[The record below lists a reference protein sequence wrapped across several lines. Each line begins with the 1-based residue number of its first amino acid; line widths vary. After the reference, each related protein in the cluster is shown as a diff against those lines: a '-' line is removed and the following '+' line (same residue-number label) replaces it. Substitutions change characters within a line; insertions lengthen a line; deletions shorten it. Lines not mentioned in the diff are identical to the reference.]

1 MPSSAIQAARGQ
13 PKEKVTRTM
22 MMIWRR
28 IMFIL
33 WSSSTIINSN
43 VSWVPLAF
51 DILAVLAQL
60 SGALLWPLLQVMM
73 VEMLKSLVMI

>member
-1 MPSSAIQAARGQ
+1 MPSSALQAARGQ
-13 PKEKVTRTM
+13 PKEKVIRMM

-28 IMFIL
+28 KMLIL
-33 WSSSTIINSN
+33 WSSFTIINSN

-73 VEMLKSLVMI
+73 V

>member
-13 PKEKVTRTM
+13 PKEKVIRVM

-28 IMFIL
+28 RRKIIMLIL
-33 WSSSTIINSN
+33 WSSFTIINSN

-73 VEMLKSLVMI
+73 V

>member
-1 MPSSAIQAARGQ
+1 MPSSALQAARGQ
-13 PKEKVTRTM
+13 PKEKVIRMM

-28 IMFIL
+28 IIMLIL
-33 WSSSTIINSN
+33 WSSFTIINSN

-73 VEMLKSLVMI
+73 V